1 MIIIVFLISI
11 CSCFILWELQKKK
24 DWLKEIHKIFKS
36 ITK

>member
-1 MIIIVFLISI
+1 MKQQTAVERF
-11 CSCFILWELQKKK
+11 FMELQKKK